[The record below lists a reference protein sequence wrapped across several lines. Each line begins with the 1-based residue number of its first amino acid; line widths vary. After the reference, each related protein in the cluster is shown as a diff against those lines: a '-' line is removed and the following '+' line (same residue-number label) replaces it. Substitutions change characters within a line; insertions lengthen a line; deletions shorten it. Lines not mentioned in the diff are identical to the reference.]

1 MEQTEFYKNNP
12 DAMLVPEIQSGSG
25 RGGARPGAG
34 RKKGKPVKPKS
45 ELKKARSIRMTD
57 AEYPLVLEYLKQ
69 LRAKNKI

>member
-1 MEQTEFYKNNP
+1 MTDHILAKHLEDINK
-12 DAMLVPEIQSGSG
+12 SKGSG

-57 AEYPLVLEYLKQ
+57 AEYPQVLEYLKQ
-69 LRAKNKI
+69 LRANDEV